1 MKQIH
6 PIAMLLTLFIAASS
20 CGSGKAKPDAA
31 GQSAGDAS
39 TAANTASPATV
50 TADDAKDGVVNFK
63 VNDTSARTKKA
74 PKDTDAHLGMYT
86 EATKHFGLGLQGDVP
101 NRPHRGWLEI
111 TITNNQFKFEPGTYT
126 LGKDVYARFTRYE
139 TENAGGAT
147 DFIAY
152 DGEKDKGTAFTLTI
166 TKVEK
171 VPNDIGGTEHRI
183 SGTFSAKMFN
193 KIYEMKRTST
203 PQELNITE
211 GSFENIRVVGGPK

>member
-1 MKQIH
+1 MK
-6 PIAMLLTLFIAASS
+6 LLNVFTGFFALLIIASS
-20 CGSGKAKPDAA
+20 CGGSKTKPDAA

-39 TAANTASPATV
+39 TAASTAIPPSV
-50 TADDAKDGVVNFK
+50 TADDAKGGVVNFK
-63 VNDTSARTKKA
+63 INDTSARTKKT

-101 NRPHRGWLEI
+101 GRPHRGWLEI

>member
-1 MKQIH
+1 MKLLN
-6 PIAMLLTLFIAASS
+6 PLTSFVTLCIAVSS
-20 CGSGKAKPDAA
+20 CGC
-31 GQSAGDAS
+31 GQSKTDTEKKQVEQPAS
-39 TAANTASPATV
+39 GTTV
-50 TADDAKDGVVNFK
+50 TTPAADDKTDGLVSFK
-63 VNDTSARTKKA
+63 VNDTLTQTKKK

-111 TITNNQFKFEPGTYT
+111 TLTNNQFKFEPGTYN
-126 LGKDVYARFTRYE
+126 LSKDVYARFTRYE

-147 DFIAY
+147 DFSASA
-152 DGEKDKGTAFTLTI
+152 DEKGTGTSLTLTI

-171 VPNDIGGTEHRI
+171 VPNGIGGTEHRI

-193 KIYEMKRTST
+193 NIIEMKRTAT

-211 GSFENIRVVGGPK
+211 GSFENVRVVGGPK